1 MGILRA
7 IDCNHKARNEIN
19 LDQKMRETSIISIIR
34 RYGLNSKKLSDNYR
48 IKFRDTLTDFSVYNS
63 DDLGLVEVVDNASD
77 PDRSLSDVCMVRG
90 CGKRI
95 RYEYHL
101 LDKRT
106 DNLIVCGS
114 SCCCTLLGLS
124 KLQQKSFKSIET
136 ALKEKKELEEW
147 KKNNPDIIKK
157 LEKLNCYDL
166 PFYKPFINEIA
177 FSALTKEDTE
187 FISKVNTKLLLSD
200 LKHLDILNE
209 LLDYDPKAIYRSI
222 RDHVLVK
229 GKYLSGKQ
237 KEFIEKEYETLLK
250 KRNEVA
256 IVISNGYEFKEYL
269 KEDGYSFNPRK
280 KNGARPFLQDML
292 MMNRR
297 N

>member
-1 MGILRA
+1 
-7 IDCNHKARNEIN
+7 
-19 LDQKMRETSIISIIR
+19 MRETSIISIIR
-34 RYGLNSKKLSDNYR
+34 RYGLNSKKLSEGYR
-48 IKFRDTLTDFSVYNS
+48 VKFRDTLKDLSVYSS
-63 DDLGLVEVVDNASD
+63 DDLGLMEVVDNASD

-90 CGKRI
+90 CGKHI

-106 DNLIVCGS
+106 DSIIVCGS

-124 KLQQKSFKSIET
+124 KLQQKSFKNIEA

-147 KKNNPDIIKK
+147 KKNNPDIVNK
-157 LEKLNCYDL
+157 LDKLNSYGL
-166 PFYKPFINEIA
+166 PFYKPFISETA
-177 FSALTKEDTE
+177 FSALTEEDSE
-187 FISKVNTKLLLSD
+187 FIRKVNTKLLLSD
-200 LKHLDILNE
+200 LKHLDILDD
-209 LLDYDPKAIYRSI
+209 LLDYDPKDIYKSI

-250 KRNEVA
+250 KRNEVTIA
-256 IVISNGYEFKEYL
+256 ISNGYEFKEYL

-280 KNGARPFLQDML
+280 KEWSKTVPSRYADDEQEKLKAIGIDSSSVQ
-292 MMNRR
+292 RR
-297 N
+297 KATW